1 MLLWILLAALVLG
14 ALIEAVILS
23 MSDEEE
29 VDEDADL

>member
-1 MLLWILLAALVLG
+1 MLSWILLAALALG